1 MIPNTKVR
9 MRTILTVLGRLLR
22 ARRVPASKRIV
33 QEMEREVALL
43 REKIRYLQVMAMR
56 PGQPSKELERLYWLE
71 RAARTQVKRRV
82 SQIALVK
89 GRQPLPGMRTSGLD
103 KKSQTTDA

>member
-1 MIPNTKVR
+1 

-33 QEMEREVALL
+33 LEMEREAALL

-56 PGQPSKELERLYWLE
+56 PGQSSKDLERCIGLNV
-71 RAARTQVKRRV
+71 RRGPKSRRV
-82 SQIALVK
+82 VVTKHGTHCLGLGCAQ
-89 GRQPLPGMRTSGLD
+89 LPVGSPIFHSCIGGGKNVCLY
-103 KKSQTTDA
+103 